1 MENII
6 NTKQNTGR
14 ATIKVSHDASS
25 QYAKLA
31 KDWAVSENI
40 INGEDY
46 SAKYYAN
53 QSKNSAKDVVD
64 AVSSASDIIENLNS
78 VKGEITSAQ
87 ETALSAVSNAQ
98 TEAETSISAQKT
110 AAISDIS
117 AQEATS
123 VANVVA
129 AGTQAVVSVTEEKDA
144 ALKEIQAGVNVSVAT
159 TEIAGIVKPDGT
171 TITIAE
177 DGTISSVGGGSSGSG
192 SSGSDVYIVEDF
204 YSSDKR
210 SWYRVW
216 SDGIVEQGGEALIY
230 PKKSSKAA
238 FLVNMNHSAYPVH
251 LVYSPITIDD
261 LITDDYLGLGEN
273 ADFYSVD
280 LSSYMTWEN
289 TINLNGFT
297 IYNTGNVIFNAIW
310 YARGKKV
317 SA

>member
-192 SSGSDVYIVEDF
+192 SSGSGVYIVEDF
-204 YSSDKR
+204 ISADNR

-216 SDGIVEQGGEALIY
+216 SDDIVEQGGEALIY
-230 PKKSSKAA
+230 PKTNANA
-238 FLVNMNHSAYPVH
+238 TFLINLNHSRYPVH
-251 LVYSPITIDD
+251 ISYTPLTIDA
-261 LITDDYLGLGEN
+261 LITDEDDGLGEN
-273 ADFYSVD
+273 ADFYSV
-280 LSSYMTWEN
+280 
-289 TINLNGFT
+289 NLNSYVTWKKTTNLSGFT
-297 IYNTGNVIFNAIW
+297 IYNTGNVILNAIW

-317 SA
+317 ST